1 MTADAPGVP
10 FFLVDVLPTAGEFLL
25 GGSTGRH
32 AAAARRVRPG
42 ELLVLTDGRGSR
54 AGATVLRTG
63 RSEVLLAVAPA
74 VRLPDPS
81 PRVVLVQALPKGE
94 RSDLAVELATEAG
107 VDEIVPWAAAR
118 CVARWTAE
126 RADKG
131 AARWL
136 AGARAA
142 AEQSRRSAVPIVHD
156 LADMAG
162 VASLIAGAAGA
173 LILHEAG
180 SQPIREATLPTRG
193 ELILVVG
200 PEGGIDPAE
209 LDAFTAAGGRP
220 VVLGPQVLRTST
232 AAAVALGALGVLT
245 GRWAPTADPGNE
257 PGPDP
262 GHDSAPDPGHH
273 SAPDPGPDSAH
284 DRDG

>member
-1 MTADAPGVP
+1 MTADSPGAP

-25 GGSTGRH
+25 GGSAGRH

-42 ELLVLTDGRGSR
+42 ELLVLTDGRGNR
-54 AGATVLRTG
+54 APATVLRTG
-63 RSEVLLAVAPA
+63 RSDVLLAVSPA

-131 AARWL
+131 TARWL
-136 AGARAA
+136 AVARAA
-142 AEQSRRSAVPIVHD
+142 AQQSRRAIVPIVHD
-156 LADMAG
+156 LADSAR
-162 VASLIAGAAGA
+162 VAALIAGAAGG
-173 LILHEAG
+173 LVLHETG
-180 SQPIREATLPTRG
+180 SLPIRDAILPPDG
-193 ELILVVG
+193 DLVLVVG

-209 LDAFTAAGGRP
+209 LDAFTSAGGQP

-245 GRWAPTADPGNE
+245 ARWAPTADPANE

-262 GHDSAPDPGHH
+262 GHDSAPDPG
-273 SAPDPGPDSAH
+273 PDSAH
-284 DRDG
+284 DRDGR